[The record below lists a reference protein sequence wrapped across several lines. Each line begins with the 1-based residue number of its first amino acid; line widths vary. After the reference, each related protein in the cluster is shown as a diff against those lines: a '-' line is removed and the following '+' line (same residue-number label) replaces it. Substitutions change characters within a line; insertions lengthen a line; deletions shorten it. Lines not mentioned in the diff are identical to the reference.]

1 MIRNDAQL
9 TISRFAEL
17 IEVPRRTYT
26 YRLAKH
32 RAGDPEKGPWPAP
45 VVDRIEPLV
54 DKYAQDWPAWG
65 HRKIRVIAAADGHD
79 VGSEASVKRAMAR
92 RDLLQPVHYQ
102 AERRQLSN

>member
-45 VVDRIEPLV
+45 VVR
-54 DKYAQDWPAWG
+54 
-65 HRKIRVIAAADGHD
+65 
-79 VGSEASVKRAMAR
+79 
-92 RDLLQPVHYQ
+92 
-102 AERRQLSN
+102 